1 MKENVTTIKIGVKQ
15 LILGAVILGVVIFL
29 VFSVMGSKEGG
40 GGAIT
45 SGGKQGSAQKVTL
58 RAQGGQYI
66 LDPPTLKT
74 GVPVKMVV
82 DLSTV
87 QGCLRSIVIPEW
99 GIRKLVSEGDNV
111 IEFTPSTPGNFGMS
125 CSMGMGRG
133 TVTIV

>member
-1 MKENVTTIKIGVKQ
+1 MKEKVKTITIGCKQ
-15 LILGAVILGVVIFL
+15 LIFGAVILGVAVFL
-29 VFSVMGSKEGG
+29 LLSVMGTKEGD
-40 GGAIT
+40 GGAT
-45 SGGKQGSAQKVTL
+45 TGGGKQGSAQTVTL

-99 GIRKLVSEGDNV
+99 GIRKLVTERDNV
-111 IEFTPSTPGNFGMS
+111 IEFTPTTPGNFGMS

-133 TVTIV
+133 TINIA